1 MVSKKCRIV
10 KAKGLRT
17 DDFSIAKHEIM
28 MKKFFLFYIF
38 LGLSLTM
45 QAQRPNYSKMSS
57 MLRQVVHEHDVEC
70 RNHEARSNPGYSILG
85 QSSAPSLHHS
95 PINRHPSQEVCSFIR
110 ISQDGDQVLANNQCR
125 KLAQFGDIY
134 IASIPIDRMGI
145 LSLDPRVLRIEANR
159 SHNVHTDIAAR
170 YVNALPAYEGKDLP
184 QAFTGKDVVM
194 GVMDIGF
201 DLTHPNFYDATASH
215 YRIKRMWDHITPDT
229 LDSKFYVGRDY
240 VGTEELLSVAHSYDG
255 LDQTHGTH
263 TLGIAAGS
271 GYGSPYRG
279 IAYESDI
286 CLVSNACGE
295 DLPLIDSANVYKYT
309 YATDALG
316 FKYIFDYADSVGK
329 PCVISFSEGS
339 PQDFYGY
346 DLLYYAILDS
356 IMGPGHILVA
366 SAGNDADYASYF
378 HKEPGREL
386 AGNFLYSLN
395 DHCSG
400 TIKTDHDI
408 DIRTVVYHNGNN
420 DTILVNTSQIL
431 QLPDSEFVDTF
442 YVADIRYIIDVYA
455 YPSCYEEKEMC
466 YDYSIFAMGR
476 LGGPDRVS
484 LELIGREADV
494 HYYKTSGYLIPQPDF
509 NPMLND
515 GENICNIHSPASA
528 PNVICV
534 GATGYRTGITNYLG
548 VYKANDRG
556 TDGIR
561 SGYSSVGPTYDGRI
575 KPDVVAPGTN
585 VISSYSSYYLENHPT
600 ANDISWDV
608 EHFDF
613 KGRTYAWNSNTGT
626 SMSTPVVAGAIALWL
641 QANPRLT
648 PEDIKG
654 ILSRTCLRVDESLT
668 YPNIYYGYG
677 QVDVYKG
684 LLDVLGTVGI
694 ENISGHQPQG
704 VSIRPTPEGIVT
716 LSFVQ
721 APDVPY
727 TVQVYQ
733 VSGSL
738 LRSFTMPANETTAS
752 IDLRSLSKGV
762 YIVQVNGPTAVTKGS
777 TLIRR

>member
-1 MVSKKCRIV
+1 MRRYLLIFILV
-10 KAKGLRT
+10 G
-17 DDFSIAKHEIM
+17 IA
-28 MKKFFLFYIF
+28 
-38 LGLSLTM
+38 LTM
-45 QAQRPNYSKMSS
+45 QAQRPNYGKMSS
-57 MLRQVVHEHDVEC
+57 MLRQIVHQQYKDERRKMKDEGVVTTHERKLSSSISHIS
-70 RNHEARSNPGYSILG
+70 SNNT
-85 QSSAPSLHHS
+85 S
-95 PINRHPSQEVCSFIR
+95 PEVCAFIR
-110 ISQDGDQVLANNQCR
+110 ISHDGDKVLANNQCR
-125 KLAQFGDIY
+125 KLAQYGDIY
-134 IASIPIDRMGI
+134 IASIPIDRMGV

-159 SHNVHTDIAAR
+159 SHHVLTDITAQ
-170 YVNALPAYEGKDLP
+170 YVNALPAYEGMGLP

-201 DLTHPNFYDATASH
+201 DLTHPTFYDATASQ
-215 YRIKRMWDHITPDT
+215 YRIKCMWDHITPDT
-229 LDSKFYVGRDY
+229 LNSEFYVGRDY
-240 VGTEELLSVAHSYDG
+240 VGTDALLSIGHSYDG
-255 LDQTHGTH
+255 LEQTHGTH

-271 GYGSPYRG
+271 GYNSPYRG

-286 CLVSNACGE
+286 CLVANACSE

-356 IMGPGHILVA
+356 LMGPGHILVA
-366 SAGNDADYASYF
+366 SAGNDGDYVSYF

-386 AGNFLYSLN
+386 AGNFLYSTN

-408 DIRTVVYHNGNN
+408 DIRTVVYHSGDN
-420 DTILVNTSQIL
+420 DTILVNTRQIL
-431 QLPDSEFVDTF
+431 ELPDSEFVDTF
-442 YVADIRYIIDVYA
+442 YVEDIRYIVDIYA

-466 YDYSIFAMGR
+466 YDYVIVAMGR
-476 LGGPDRVS
+476 LGSPDRVS

-494 HYYKTSGYLIPQPDF
+494 HYYKTSGYLVPRPEI
-509 NPMLND
+509 NPLLND

-548 VYKANDRG
+548 DYKSNNRG

-575 KPDVVAPGTN
+575 KTDVVAPGTN
-585 VISSYSSYYLENHPT
+585 IISSYSSYYLENHPT

-608 EHFDF
+608 EHFNF
-613 KGRTYAWNSNTGT
+613 NGRTYAWNSNTGT

-654 ILSRTCLRVDESLT
+654 ILCRTCRQVENTLE

-694 ENISGHQPQG
+694 QGISDNQPQA
-704 VSIRPTPEGIVT
+704 VVIRPTADGLVNITFGQMPQCPF
-716 LSFVQ
+716 S
-721 APDVPY
+721 
-727 TVQVYQ
+727 VQVFL

-738 LRSFTMPANETTAS
+738 LRTVTLSADQMSATL
-752 IDLRSLSKGV
+752 DLKDLPHGV
-762 YIVQVNGPTAVTKGS
+762 YVIQVNGTTPETKGS
-777 TLIRR
+777 TLVRL

>member
-1 MVSKKCRIV
+1 MKRTLLVFLLTAVFVS
-10 KAKGLRT
+10 
-17 DDFSIAKHEIM
+17 
-28 MKKFFLFYIF
+28 
-38 LGLSLTM
+38 M
-45 QAQRPNYSKMSS
+45 QSQRPQYGKMST
-57 MLRQVVHEHDVEC
+57 MLRQVVHQQQATHKK
-70 RNHEARSNPGYSILG
+70 RAFKYT
-85 QSSAPSLHHS
+85 PST
-95 PINRHPSQEVCSFIR
+95 NRHRSTIQEVCSFIR
-110 ISQDGDQVLANNQCR
+110 ISQDGDEVLANNHCR
-125 KLAQFGDIY
+125 KLAQYGDIY
-134 IASIPIDRMGI
+134 IASIPIDRMGV

-159 SHNVHTDIAAR
+159 SHQVHTDITAQH
-170 YVNALPAYEGKDLP
+170 VNALPAYEGIGLP
-184 QAFTGKDVVM
+184 QAYTGKDVVM

-201 DLTHPNFYDATASH
+201 DLTHPTFYDATASQ
-215 YRIKRMWDHITPDT
+215 YRIKRMWDHISPDT
-229 LDSKFYVGRDY
+229 LNSNFYVGRDY

-255 LDQTHGTH
+255 LEQTHGTH

-271 GYGSPYRG
+271 GYNSPYRG

-286 CLVSNACGE
+286 CLVANACSE

-346 DLLYYAILDS
+346 DILYYAILDS
-356 IMGPGHILVA
+356 LMGPGHILVA
-366 SAGNDADYASYF
+366 SAGNDGDYPSYF

-386 AGNFLYSLN
+386 AGNFLYSTN

-408 DIRTVVYHNGNN
+408 DIRTVVYHGGIN

-431 QLPDSEFVDTF
+431 ELPDSEYVDTF
-442 YVADIRYIIDVYA
+442 YVDDIRYIVDIYA
-455 YPSCYEEKEMC
+455 YPSCYDEKEMC
-466 YDYSIFAMGR
+466 YDYIIVAMGR
-476 LGGPDRVS
+476 LGSPDRVS

-494 HYYKTSGYLIPQPDF
+494 DYYKTSGYLVPRPEI
-509 NPMLND
+509 NPLLND

-548 VYKANDRG
+548 VYKSNDRG

-585 VISSYSSYYLENHPT
+585 IISSYSSYYLENHPT

-613 KGRTYAWNSNTGT
+613 NGRTYAWNTNTGT

-648 PEDIKG
+648 PNDVMGVI
-654 ILSRTCLRVDESLT
+654 SRTSQQVDGSLS

-677 QVDVYKG
+677 QIDVYKG

-694 ENISGHQPQG
+694 DGISDHQPEA
-704 VSIRPTPEGIVT
+704 VAIRPTADGMVGIMFGQMPQ
-716 LSFVQ
+716 LPF
-721 APDVPY
+721 

-733 VSGSL
+733 VTGSL
-738 LRSFTMPANETTAS
+738 LRSFTIPESQMSVT
-752 IDLRSLSKGV
+752 IDVRDLPHGV
-762 YIVQVNGPTAVTKGS
+762 YIVQVDGPTPETRGS
-777 TLIRR
+777 TLVRL